1 MKVSQ
6 VNKEGLEDLEQLMQ
20 TSLPSV
26 NPRPEFVHQLR
37 QRLTDPLLPTVRF
50 PRKVTSQ
57 FLLLIAVGV
66 ISGVIF
72 ILTASRLVKGLID
85 MMRGIR

>member
-1 MKVSQ
+1 MKVSE
-6 VNKEGLEDLEQLMQ
+6 VNKEELEDLEQLMQ
-20 TSLPSV
+20 TSLPPV

-50 PRKVTSQ
+50 PRIVTSQ
-57 FLLLIAVGV
+57 FFLLIAVGI

>member
-1 MKVSQ
+1 MNVSQ
-6 VNKEGLEDLEQLMQ
+6 VNKDGLEDLEHLMQ
-20 TSLPSV
+20 TSFPAV
-26 NPRPEFVHQLR
+26 NPRPEFVHQLH

-57 FLLLIAVGV
+57 FLLFIAIGV

-72 ILTASRLVKGLID
+72 FLTAGRLFKSLID
-85 MMRGIR
+85 TIRGIR